1 MNPTSFS
8 YSLPESPNTPRHR
21 RESSSTYF
29 SDVSDSTAFSEVSDE
44 PIRHKATPTST
55 RTSCCVKKLPPEI
68 WTDIFEL
75 MEPEDVPKI
84 NLSCKFFYDV
94 TRDQD
99 VLNKIGLR
107 KLHIASFLPFN
118 SYRRFHRHYRNVVW
132 MGNGVWWGDR
142 GLFGSFLRTYYD
154 VTGGGFGM
162 QFLVVTECQQRQDG
176 ANSDGSYRGTSAGTY
191 RGYRG
196 PVNEGPGRGHE
207 LGSGAAIPV
216 AGTVEASS
224 GTSPTVLPFSPLLQ
238 LAPVS
243 IFCTPDLYYDQL
255 GELHPA
261 AVAEQIS
268 YAVQRCEN
276 MSLARDPNNY
286 GSRDSLWP
294 PLGHSIE
301 RTSVSPSSGAPL
313 CLADASH
320 NLFRLRKRLCP
331 FRTPSNEAGGLTE
344 TFGRLESWFGFLG
357 GVFVAP
363 GICDDGPVFLNLHQT
378 NSQLTATH
386 ITGGLRIPRGEVAFV
401 SDFTEVENG
410 VEQFKGCKAYSGWA
424 QVAQHNYVDPEY
436 VPVVMIMVDENTL
449 AVWWR
454 SGGVVTMVKRVDLAS
469 VRAGTPRL
477 SEQTKSAASALK
489 QCR

>member
-8 YSLPESPNTPRHR
+8 YSVPDSPNTHRHR
-21 RESSSTYF
+21 RESTSTYF
-29 SDVSDSTAFSEVSDE
+29 SDYSDSTALSEVSDE
-44 PIRHKATPTST
+44 PQKLNTHKTNPHKTNQHKT
-55 RTSCCVKKLPPEI
+55 NQHKNNGVCVVKKLPPEI

-75 MEPEDVPKI
+75 MEPHDVPKI
-84 NLSCKFFYDV
+84 AQSCRFFYDV

-99 VLNKIGLR
+99 VLNRIGLR
-107 KLHIASFLPFN
+107 KLHVASFLPFN
-118 SYRRFHRHYRNVVW
+118 SYRRFHCHYRNVVW

-142 GLFGSFLRTYYD
+142 GVFGSFLRTYYD

-162 QFLVVTECQQRQDG
+162 QFLVVTECPRADSQGHG
-176 ANSDGSYRGTSAGTY
+176 AREGQAGGSMSRF
-191 RGYRG
+191 RGYVSDDLRIEE
-196 PVNEGPGRGHE
+196 V
-207 LGSGAAIPV
+207 GSPK
-216 AGTVEASS
+216 
-224 GTSPTVLPFSPLLQ
+224 VLPFSPLLQ

-261 AVAEQIS
+261 AVEEQIS

-276 MSLARDPNNY
+276 TSLAWDPNSY
-286 GSRDSLWP
+286 GARDALWP

-301 RTSVSPSSGAPL
+301 RTSVSPASGAPL
-313 CLADASH
+313 CIADASQ

-344 TFGRLESWFGFLG
+344 TFGRLESWFGHLG

-378 NSQLTATH
+378 RTQLTATH

-401 SDFTEVENG
+401 SDYTEVQHE
-410 VEQFKGCKAYSGWA
+410 VEQFHGCKAFSAFA

-436 VPVVMIMVDENTL
+436 VSVALILVDENTL
-449 AVWWR
+449 ALWWY
-454 SGGVVTMVKRVDLAS
+454 SSGVVTLVKRVDLDS
-469 VRAGTPRL
+469 VRAGAPRL
-477 SEQTKSAASALK
+477 SEAREK
-489 QCR
+489 

>member
-1 MNPTSFS
+1 MTNNNAF
-8 YSLPESPNTPRHR
+8 N
-21 RESSSTYF
+21 ST
-29 SDVSDSTAFSEVSDE
+29 T
-44 PIRHKATPTST
+44 
-55 RTSCCVKKLPPEI
+55 CCVKKLPPEI

-99 VLNKIGLR
+99 VLNRIGLR

-118 SYRRFHRHYRNVVW
+118 SYRRFHKNYRNVVW

-142 GLFGSFLRTYYD
+142 GVFGSFLRTYYD
-154 VTGGGFGM
+154 VSGGGFGM
-162 QFLVVTECQQRQDG
+162 QFLVVTESQRQD
-176 ANSDGSYRGTSAGTY
+176 SHGTADHVVG
-191 RGYRG
+191 
-196 PVNEGPGRGHE
+196 GHN
-207 LGSGAAIPV
+207 
-216 AGTVEASS
+216 
-224 GTSPTVLPFSPLLQ
+224 SPTVLPFSPQLQ

-276 MSLARDPNNY
+276 MSLARDPHTY

-301 RTSVSPSSGAPL
+301 RTSVAPSAGAPL

-378 NSQLTATH
+378 RTQLTATH
-386 ITGGLRIPRGEVAFV
+386 ITGGLGIPRGEVAFV
-401 SDFTEVENG
+401 SDFTEAENG
-410 VEQFKGCKAYSGWA
+410 VDEFRGCQAFSGWA

-436 VPVVMIMVDENTL
+436 VPVVVILVDENTL

-454 SGGVVTMVKRVDLAS
+454 SGGVVTMVKRVDLAT

-477 SEQTKSAASALK
+477 SERRVTV
-489 QCR
+489 

>member
-8 YSLPESPNTPRHR
+8 YSLPTSPSNSRHR

-29 SDVSDSTAFSEVSDE
+29 SDVSDSTAFSETSLSDE
-44 PIRHKATPTST
+44 PIVHKSHPTTCQVS
-55 RTSCCVKKLPPEI
+55 RVKKLPPEI
-68 WTDIFEL
+68 WADVFEL
-75 MEPEDVPKI
+75 LEVEDVPRVS
-84 NLSCKFFYDV
+84 LSCRFFYDV
-94 TRDQD
+94 ARDQD
-99 VLNKIGLR
+99 VLNRIGLR
-107 KLHIASFLPFN
+107 KLHIGSFLPFN
-118 SYRRFHRHYRNVVW
+118 SYKRFHRYYRNVVW
-132 MGNGVWWGDR
+132 MSNGVWWGDR
-142 GLFGSFLRTYYD
+142 GVFGSFLRTYYD
-154 VTGGGFGM
+154 VSGGGFGM
-162 QFLVVTECQQRQDG
+162 QFVVVTE
-176 ANSDGSYRGTSAGTY
+176 AHSDGGSHAGGAGGLRRGASTSGT
-191 RGYRG
+191 G
-196 PVNEGPGRGHE
+196 P
-207 LGSGAAIPV
+207 SGDV
-216 AGTVEASS
+216 VGTVAPP
-224 GTSPTVLPFSPLLQ
+224 GLTTPTLLAFSPTLQ

-276 MSLARDPNNY
+276 TGLSRDGLY

-301 RTSVSPSSGAPL
+301 RTSVSSSGSL
-313 CLADASH
+313 CLADASQ

-344 TFGRLESWFGFLG
+344 TFGRLESWFGHLG
-357 GVFVAP
+357 GIFVAP

-378 NSQLTATH
+378 KTQLTATH

-401 SDFTEVENG
+401 SDFTEVDHELEELG
-410 VEQFKGCKAYSGWA
+410 FMGCKGYSGWA

-436 VPVVMIMVDENTL
+436 VPVVVVVVDENRL

-454 SGGVVTMVKRVDLAS
+454 SAGVVTWVKRVDVAS
-469 VRAGTPRL
+469 VRHGVPKLAER
-477 SEQTKSAASALK
+477 A
-489 QCR
+489 

>member
-1 MNPTSFS
+1 MNPSSFS
-8 YSLPESPNTPRHR
+8 YSVPDSPHRHR

-29 SDVSDSTAFSEVSDE
+29 SDVSDSTAFSELSDE
-44 PIRHKATPTST
+44 PIRHKTTT
-55 RTSCCVKKLPPEI
+55 CVKRLPPEI

-75 MEPEDVPKI
+75 MEPEDVPRI

-142 GLFGSFLRTYYD
+142 GVFGSFLRTYYEAS
-154 VTGGGFGM
+154 GGGFGM
-162 QFLVVTECQQRQDG
+162 QFLVATEAHQNG
-176 ANSDGSYRGTSAGTY
+176 YANGRSARAGI
-191 RGYRG
+191 
-196 PVNEGPGRGHE
+196 EESGHE
-207 LGSGAAIPV
+207 FSASPV
-216 AGTVEASS
+216 
-224 GTSPTVLPFSPLLQ
+224 VLPFNPLLQ

-276 MSLARDPNNY
+276 MSLARDPNAY

-378 NSQLTATH
+378 KSQLTATH

-401 SDFTEVENG
+401 SDFSEVENG
-410 VEQFKGCKAYSGWA
+410 VDEFRNCKSFSGWA

-436 VPVVMIMVDENTL
+436 VPVVVIVVDENTL

-454 SGGVVTMVKRVDLAS
+454 SGGVVTMVKRVDLPS
-469 VRAGTPRL
+469 VRGGAPRL
-477 SEQTKSAASALK
+477 SESMRGS
-489 QCR
+489 

>member
-1 MNPTSFS
+1 M
-8 YSLPESPNTPRHR
+8 
-21 RESSSTYF
+21 
-29 SDVSDSTAFSEVSDE
+29 
-44 PIRHKATPTST
+44 
-55 RTSCCVKKLPPEI
+55 
-68 WTDIFEL
+68 
-75 MEPEDVPKI
+75 PKI

-107 KLHIASFLPFN
+107 KLHISSFLPFN
-118 SYRRFHRHYRNVVW
+118 SYRRFHKNYRNIVW

-142 GLFGSFLRTYYD
+142 GVFGSFLRTYYD
-154 VTGGGFGM
+154 VSGGGFGM
-162 QFLVVTECQQRQDG
+162 QFLVVTECQRKQKENQ
-176 ANSDGSYRGTSAGTY
+176 AYA
-191 RGYRG
+191 
-196 PVNEGPGRGHE
+196 GRGGHRGHMNE
-207 LGSGAAIPV
+207 DIGVGGNGATIDL
-216 AGTVEASS
+216 SS
-224 GTSPTVLPFSPLLQ
+224 SSSPKVLPFLPHLQ

-301 RTSVSPSSGAPL
+301 RTSVSPSSGSPL
-313 CLADASH
+313 CVADASH

-378 NSQLTATH
+378 RTQLTATH

-401 SDFTEVENG
+401 SDFSEVENG
-410 VEQFKGCKAYSGWA
+410 VEEFKGCKAYSGWA

-436 VPVVMIMVDENTL
+436 VPVVVIMVDENTL

-454 SGGVVTMVKRVDLAS
+454 SGGVVTMVKRVDLAT

-477 SEQTKSAASALK
+477 SAAGLI
-489 QCR
+489 Q